1 MKKFGVLNHKFM
13 HFTGWLLV
21 LAAAN
26 VSAHHPIEAKF
37 DTANAATLTGVVT
50 AVDWRNPHTHV
61 FMNVTTGSV
70 VENWA
75 IELESPIIL
84 RLNGWSNSTVQPGDQ
99 LQVQGIQARNGTRQ
113 IWGET
118 VTQMGTGRQVFTV
131 TESRPAVALS
141 PRPTPTWPDGS
152 VALGSITGG
161 TDGYWGFPSE
171 TVLVEDGVN
180 VDMNNDGILT
190 NLADASLVAPL
201 QPWALGLYK
210 NRQQRKLQDDPM
222 FINCKAPGGVRQ
234 FQSNLGFQLLEDK
247 ENTRIFELIG
257 SGNHNYK
264 IIYMDGREQTGLV
277 GGDDDNPLYYGRSLA
292 HWEDKTLVLNTKGF
306 NEDFW
311 FTNGGLP
318 HSDQLELE
326 ERFTRTNA
334 DTLQYQVTINDAG
347 AYTRAWTASWD
358 FQWVSGEDLPIHFC
372 QNNRQ

>member
-1 MKKFGVLNHKFM
+1 
-13 HFTGWLLV
+13 
-21 LAAAN
+21 
-26 VSAHHPIEAKF
+26 
-37 DTANAATLTGVVT
+37 
-50 AVDWRNPHTHV
+50 
-61 FMNVTTGSV
+61 
-70 VENWA
+70 
-75 IELESPIIL
+75 
-84 RLNGWSNSTVQPGDQ
+84 
-99 LQVQGIQARNGTRQ
+99 
-113 IWGET
+113 
-118 VTQMGTGRQVFTV
+118 
-131 TESRPAVALS
+131 
-141 PRPTPTWPDGS
+141 
-152 VALGSITGG
+152 
-161 TDGYWGFPSE
+161 
-171 TVLVEDGVN
+171 
-180 VDMNNDGILT
+180 
-190 NLADASLVAPL
+190 
-201 QPWALGLYK
+201 
-210 NRQQRKLQDDPM
+210 M

-326 ERFTRTNA
+326 ERFTRINA